1 LSIRAPLVSRE
12 LKPPRRFCAIV
23 LLVVQMA
30 QLVLGVRASL
40 VRSEAVSLHGLGM
53 VLYNALAKVIQ
64 QAEIDLS
71 DGKTLLG
78 ERTIMPKR
86 CWESLA
92 QYQQTAIARDKLS
105 SSAKRGIGNNN
116 RY

>member
-1 LSIRAPLVSRE
+1 
-12 LKPPRRFCAIV
+12 
-23 LLVVQMA
+23 MA
-30 QLVLGVRASL
+30 ELVLGVRASL
-40 VRSEAVSLHGLGM
+40 VRSEAVPLHGLGM

-86 CWESLA
+86 CCVVG
-92 QYQQTAIARDKLS
+92 
-105 SSAKRGIGNNN
+105 SAVR
-116 RY
+116 